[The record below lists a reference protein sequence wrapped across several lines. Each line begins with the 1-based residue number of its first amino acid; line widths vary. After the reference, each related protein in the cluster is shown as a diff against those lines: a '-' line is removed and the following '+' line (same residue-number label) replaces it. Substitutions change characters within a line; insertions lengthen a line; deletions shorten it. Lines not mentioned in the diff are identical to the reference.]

1 MVKLNDKVY
10 PVFNMNQV
18 GTVVDLLFQ
27 SVDTHM
33 VGGSM
38 QQRLWAIVKLDA
50 DNQLIKVPAEDLM
63 RCA

>member
-1 MVKLNDKVY
+1 
-10 PVFNMNQV
+10 MNQV

>member
-1 MVKLNDKVY
+1 LVKLNDKVY